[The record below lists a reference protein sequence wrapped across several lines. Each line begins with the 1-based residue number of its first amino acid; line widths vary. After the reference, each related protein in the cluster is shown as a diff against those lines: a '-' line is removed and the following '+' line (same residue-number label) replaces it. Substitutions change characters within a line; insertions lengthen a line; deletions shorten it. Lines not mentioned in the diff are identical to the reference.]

1 MPESS
6 EVNRLDELLARLVDE
21 TINSEE
27 FAELEILLDGD
38 LPAQQRY
45 LNYLG
50 LHRDLEASSLSK
62 EEKLST
68 KQPLRFSGYSA
79 LAMAAMAAVLVMV
92 VSMLL
97 EPQEQGPIARVVD
110 LEGPIAWTEEGS
122 NNIHHLEVGSKLQAG
137 RLESFAAGTWV
148 KVEFNDGTSLALS
161 GYSVVRISDR
171 ENGKWLDIEK
181 GDFSF
186 DVVPQPKGKP
196 LRLITPTA
204 EAEVVGTQFNVQA
217 NVNSTRLTVNEGKVR
232 VKRLADG
239 SVKEVPADHL
249 VIAALE
255 VDTSFVVKRRSKN
268 AESWKA
274 KFPRDILAG
283 EWRAE
288 EEPNG
293 LVKARPHIYK
303 GDWAGPEPP
312 VLLHSVVL
320 DPSAGNRSPLVLF
333 AGSRVRVHGR
343 IKTAYKIHLGLRVA
357 KPRGGFSGKYQIDNG
372 RMIHPDAE
380 GKFVIELDLRDF
392 TRRRERFPV
401 SPLGHEMAYF
411 WIQTVRKDVGL
422 SVESVELSK

>member
-1 MPESS
+1 MSDSS
-6 EVNRLDELLARLVDE
+6 ENNRLDELLARLVDE
-21 TINSEE
+21 TINSGE
-27 FAELEILLDGD
+27 FKELETLLDGD
-38 LPAQQRY
+38 LHAQQRY
-45 LNYLG
+45 INYLG
-50 LHRDLEASSLSK
+50 LHRDLETSSLSK
-62 EEKLST
+62 EEKPFA
-68 KQPLRFSGYSA
+68 KQPLRFSGYST

-97 EPQEQGPIARVVD
+97 EPKEQGPIAHVVD

-122 NNIHHLEVGSKLQAG
+122 DSVHHLEVGSELQAG
-137 RLESFAAGTWV
+137 WLESFAAGTWV
-148 KVEFNDGTSLALS
+148 KVEFNDGTSLAVS

-186 DVVPQPKGKP
+186 DVVPQPEGKP

-204 EAEVVGTQFNVQA
+204 EAEVLGTQFNVQA
-217 NVNSTRLTVNEGKVR
+217 NANSTRLTVNEGRVR
-232 VKRLADG
+232 VRRLADG

-255 VDTSFVVKRRSKN
+255 VDTSFEVKRRSQN
-268 AESWKA
+268 AESWKGE
-274 KFPRDILAG
+274 FPRDILVG
-283 EWRAE
+283 KWRAE

-293 LVKARPHIYK
+293 LVKASPHIYK
-303 GDWAGPEPP
+303 GDWAGPEKP

-320 DPSAGNRSPLVLF
+320 DPSAGNRSPLVLS
-333 AGSRVRVHGR
+333 AGLRIRVHGR
-343 IKTAYKIHLGLRVA
+343 IKTAYKINLGFATR
-357 KPRGGFSGKYQIDNG
+357 KPRGGFYGKYQIKKG

-380 GKFVIELDLRDF
+380 GKFVIELDLNEF
-392 TRRRERFPV
+392 NRRRERFPE
-401 SPLGHEMAYF
+401 SPLGHEMAYL